1 MVVTEK
7 LKNGRNGGRMMIISF
22 GNIILSFAIAF
33 LCLLVL
39 QAVPVEQVVR
49 GSVCDGARLQE
60 LRG

>member
-7 LKNGRNGGRMMIISF
+7 LKNGRNGGRMMISF
-22 GNIILSFAIAF
+22 GNIILLFAIAF

-49 GSVCDGARLQE
+49 GSVCDGACLQE